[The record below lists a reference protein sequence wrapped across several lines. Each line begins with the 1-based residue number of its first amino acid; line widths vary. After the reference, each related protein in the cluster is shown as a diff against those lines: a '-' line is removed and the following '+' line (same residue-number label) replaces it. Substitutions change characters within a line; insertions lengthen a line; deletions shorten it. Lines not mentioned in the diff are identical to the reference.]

1 MNQTPT
7 IRSDAEPAAPFTLG
21 IGSQRMPSDFIT
33 HRGLPYSRVTVVQ
46 MAGGE
51 QLSVSSFAS
60 EYEADRFECAIA
72 DLVAELATRGHV
84 PAWSDW
90 RADLASIG
98 EADLGDGFKAV
109 VS

>member
-21 IGSQRMPSDFIT
+21 IGVPRAPSDFIT
-33 HRGLPYSRVTVVQ
+33 YRGLPYSRVTVTLT
-46 MAGGE
+46 AGGE
-51 QLSVSSFAS
+51 QLSVTSFVA

-84 PAWSDW
+84 PAWGDW
-90 RADLASIG
+90 RADLASMG
-98 EADLGDGFKAV
+98 EADLGDGWKAV